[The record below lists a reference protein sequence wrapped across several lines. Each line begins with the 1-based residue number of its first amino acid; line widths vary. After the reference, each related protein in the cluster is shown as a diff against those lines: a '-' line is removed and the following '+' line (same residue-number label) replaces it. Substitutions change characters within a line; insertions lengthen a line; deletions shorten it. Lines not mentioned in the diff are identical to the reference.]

1 MRYNVRMRLLA
12 VVSWLVASAALAQ
25 DPAREDPEAARS
37 FSPPPRVAPP
47 APVAPV
53 EPPTAVVR
61 LRNAVGIGFFG
72 TSLID
77 EPITGTFVFN
87 GMGVVPPTA
96 LSVPLIGVRW
106 WTPLSAGPLKRV
118 GFEVAFGV
126 AWLSGSRA
134 TINNNGQLGNDT
146 DEHLG
151 LGVHV
156 GVPLAI
162 ASTEHTVV
170 FIGPEYRFT
179 SNTITPTGAVP
190 LMPGARPG
198 LVAKAFANDLSLRAG
213 LEVFFGFIGLPNLSI
228 ETSVRLGLRWLET
241 TSLPNGQ
248 MGSAVVDDSV
258 RANSSLV
265 NNVFDLFTGSIAAKF
280 YL

>member
-1 MRYNVRMRLLA
+1 MRYNALMRLL
-12 VVSWLVASAALAQ
+12 VLVSWLVASSVLAQ
-25 DPAREDPEAARS
+25 DADREEPTAPRA
-37 FSPPPRVAPP
+37 FSPPPRVVPP

-61 LRNAVGIGFFG
+61 LRNSVGIGFFG

-77 EPITGTFVFN
+77 EPITGTFIFN
-87 GMGVVPPTA
+87 GMGLAPPAA

-118 GFEVAFGV
+118 GVEVAFGV
-126 AWLSGSRA
+126 AWLSGSRV
-134 TINNNGQLGNDT
+134 TVNNNGQLGNDT

-151 LGVHV
+151 LGLHA
-156 GVPLAI
+156 GIPLAI

-170 FIGPEYRFT
+170 FIAPEYRFT
-179 SNTITPTGAVP
+179 SNTITPAGAVP
-190 LMPGARPG
+190 LMPGARQG

-213 LEVFFGFIGLPNLSI
+213 LELFFGFIGLPNLSI
-228 ETSVRLGLRWLET
+228 ETSVRVGLRWLET